1 MTVRLGLALVA
12 AAAVVCLLSPLTL
25 WFAFAIVATVG
36 WLVRGLDPAERR
48 WVVGIVA
55 VAVALRLAAIGGLFL
70 SADHARVPFAS
81 LFGDEEYFIKRSL
94 WLRNVSLGIP
104 VHMFDLEYAFEPNG
118 SSSFVYLLA
127 AIQAIVG
134 PAPYGL
140 HLLSVVFYVAGVLM
154 LYRVARPS
162 FGRAPSLCGLVVLL
176 FLPSLFAWSI
186 AVLKEPPFIFLSAIA
201 LTLAVVV
208 VRTSSWVTRSIAIVG
223 IVLVAAALQTLR
235 ADGGTFV
242 VTATLVGLLLG
253 FVAARPRLLVGA
265 LVAVP
270 IAAALVLRVPDMQLR
285 AYTALQ
291 RAVRQHW
298 GAVVVS
304 PGLGYKLLDERF
316 YSDLDVA
323 SDLRAGEAAR
333 FLARGAVSFVAFPL
347 PWQAESRATAAY
359 IPEQVV
365 WYAIVALVL
374 VGIATAF
381 RRDPQLAALLTAYA
395 ALLAVGAA
403 FTDGNIGTLVRH
415 RGLTLPYLVWFGGV
429 GACELLTGAETRWL

>member
-1 MTVRLGLALVA
+1 MKVRLALALVA
-12 AAAVVCLLSPLTL
+12 AAIVAMLSPLTL
-25 WFAFAIVATVG
+25 WFAVAIVGAVG
-36 WLVRGLDPAERR
+36 LLVRGLEPSERR

-55 VAVALRLAAIGGLFL
+55 VAVALRLAALGALFL

-81 LFGDEEYFIKRSL
+81 LFGDEDYFIKRSL
-94 WLRNVSLGIP
+94 WLRNVSLGVP

-140 HLLSVVFYVAGVLM
+140 HLLSVLFYVAAVLI
-154 LYRVARPS
+154 LYRVARPN
-162 FGRAPSLCGLVVLL
+162 FGRAQSIFGLVVLL

-186 AVLKEPPFIFLSAIA
+186 AVLKEPPFVLLSAIA
-201 LTLAVVV
+201 LTLAVVL
-208 VRTSSWVTRSIAIVG
+208 VRASSWITRASATLGIALIAG
-223 IVLVAAALQTLR
+223 ALQTLR
-235 ADGGTFV
+235 ADGGSFV
-242 VTATLVGLLLG
+242 VAATLLGLALG
-253 FVAARPRLLVGA
+253 WAASRPRLLVAAVVA
-265 LVAVP
+265 LP
-270 IAAALVLRVPDMQLR
+270 IAAALVLRVPEMQLR

-316 YSDLDVA
+316 YADVNRA
-323 SDLRAGEAAR
+323 SDLHAGEAAR
-333 FLARGAVSFVAFPL
+333 FLVRGAASFVAFPL
-347 PWQAESRATAAY
+347 PWHAQSRATAAY

-365 WYAIVALVL
+365 WYAIAVL
-374 VGIATAF
+374 VVFGVSTAF
-381 RRDPQLAALLTAYA
+381 RRDPHLAALLAAYA
-395 ALLAVGAA
+395 GLLAIGAA

-429 GACELLTGAETRWL
+429 GACELLTRAETRWL